1 MKKFTIFIHTKI
13 EVHKHID
20 RIDHAPAILVPPK
33 DLNFPI
39 FQATSTNYFV
49 YMRGKWI
56 ETYDE

>member
-49 YMRGKWI
+49 YMRGK
-56 ETYDE
+56 